1 MLKIIGLIVAGAL
14 IGLLGYAA
22 TKPDTFTVQRSIAIE
37 APPEKIYPLIA
48 DFNNW
53 GAWSPFEKMDPSM
66 KRTFSGAASG
76 TGAVY
81 AWEGNGN
88 AGSGRMEITG
98 AAPPDK
104 VTIKLDFTKPFPAN
118 NVVNFTLAP
127 SGDGTTV
134 RWAMQGRNAYVA
146 KLMSVFFN
154 MDDMVGGQ
162 FEDGLAAMK
171 AAAERGSKGSEHSGA
186 TSN

>member
-14 IGLLGYAA
+14 IGVLGYAV
-22 TKPDTFTVQRSIAIE
+22 TRPDTFTVQRSIAIK
-37 APPEKIYPLIA
+37 ASPEKIYPLIA

-53 GAWSPFEKMDPSM
+53 HEWSPFEKTDPSM
-66 KRTFSGAASG
+66 KRAFSGAASG

-88 AGSGRMEITG
+88 AGVGRMEITG

-104 VTIKLDFTKPFPAN
+104 VTIQLDFTKPFPAN

-127 SGDGTTV
+127 SSDGTTV
-134 RWAMQGRNAYVA
+134 RWTMQGRNAYVA
-146 KLMSVFFN
+146 KLMGVFFN
-154 MDDMVGGQ
+154 MDEMVGGQ
-162 FEDGLAAMK
+162 FESGLAAMK
-171 AAAERGSKGSEHSGA
+171 AAAERGH
-186 TSN
+186 